1 MQAVIGQWVSDVL
14 KGIHGSHLGLRLAS
28 YSGLLVGVEDLR
40 IGERREKK

>member
-1 MQAVIGQWVSDVL
+1 MIGQWVSDVL